1 MSTYSLRLS
10 EAIFSKVCKDL
21 EKIISNAEGR
31 FEFLDFQL
39 ALPSLVNWLSFFNF
53 LYQNFYSHPN
63 SSHFQTAARKNI
75 SLMNKYIRV
84 WCSPISFTLPEDS
97 NVGSS
102 FLTLFIESSTSSLI
116 WSIPTTCPLGPTW
129 NKNIQLNN
137 FC

>member
-1 MSTYSLRLS
+1 MFSFHNKMSTYSLRLP
-10 EAIFSKVCKDL
+10 EAIFSKGCKD
-21 EKIISNAEGR
+21 GV
-31 FEFLDFQL
+31 FQRPKEL
-39 ALPSLVNWLSFFNF
+39 ALPSLVNWPFFLWFNF
-53 LYQNFYSHPN
+53 LYQNFYSHSN
-63 SSHFQTAARKNI
+63 CSHFQPAVRKNT
-75 SLMNKYIRV
+75 SLSSKYIRV

-129 NKNIQLNN
+129 NKNTQLNK